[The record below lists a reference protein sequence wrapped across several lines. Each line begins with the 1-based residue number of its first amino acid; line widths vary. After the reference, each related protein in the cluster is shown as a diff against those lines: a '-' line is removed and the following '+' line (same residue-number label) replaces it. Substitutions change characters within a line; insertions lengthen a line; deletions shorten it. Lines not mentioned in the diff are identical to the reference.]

1 MDQQNKQTISK
12 FEIIGSSYINII
24 YNNIYNNAILSNS
37 NVKNVYVAS
46 LLEYLNSSKED
57 EFFIQS
63 VNCICAYFKSSTKFT
78 DSSFKDCIELL
89 IIEFVP
95 SNYLN
100 QLNKQQKSKIL
111 HGVLHNTLKRVI
123 SVVIKEYVDIIID
136 SHQDYN
142 NLVKLQDIY
151 LKNLL
156 YEKNILLSQFA
167 DPSQKSEDVD
177 KLKIYDLLEKFKQE
191 VSNLKVKNDKLL
203 IELKESSSNYNKLKS
218 DYALCL
224 ENNKTTQ
231 TKLYDSLK
239 EIEKLNAHI
248 KRISK
253 NKSITQKLP
262 ELVEE
267 VVIVEED
274 DFDEVYEEEVEQVDV
289 EDEHVKDM
297 HVDDEDSNNY
307 EDNIFESIDEEDI
320 DMNKILKKNNSLID
334 TISFDKSVIINKN
347 DDDCLKIN
355 EHLDKLKTNKIN
367 ETLLFN

>member
-37 NVKNVYVAS
+37 NIKNVYVAS

-78 DSSFKDCIELL
+78 DLSFKDCIELL

-136 SHQDYN
+136 NHQDYN

-151 LKNLL
+151 LKNLW

-191 VSNLKVKNDKLL
+191 VSNLKGKNDKLL
-203 IELKESSSNYNKLKS
+203 VELKESSNNYNKLKS

-224 ENNKTTQ
+224 ENNKNTQ
-231 TKLYDSLK
+231 TKLYESLK
-239 EIEKLNAHI
+239 EIEKLNSHI
-248 KRISK
+248 KRITK
-253 NKSITQKLP
+253 NKSIPQPTQIIV
-262 ELVEE
+262 EEEEEEEE
-267 VVIVEED
+267 VVIVDED
-274 DFDEVYEEEVEQVDV
+274 EQLE
-289 EDEHVKDM
+289 EDEHLE
-297 HVDDEDSNNY
+297 DDHEEYGETNTY

-320 DMNKILKKNNSLID
+320 DMNKILKKNNSLLD